1 MPRVAAIPAL
11 RVVRIRMDQ
20 PVAIA
25 ASRPAQP
32 NAVFRA
38 ALRAAPPRAE
48 IPAAARAAAAVA
60 IRAVEAVAHPTR
72 AAAIRADFFPGALII
87 HTQGPEQTGPWLF
100 LPAFSSPSI
109 LIPRT
114 IEESQT
120 PRFPSEETPRARGC
134 SISGSNYC
142 DVRTPLHVVTH
153 RSRPCNG
160 RPSGTLYPGWHR
172 QT

>member
-1 MPRVAAIPAL
+1 MPRVAAIRAL
-11 RVVRIRMDQ
+11 RVVRIRMGQ

-25 ASRPAQP
+25 ARRPAQP
-32 NAVFRA
+32 SAVFRA

-48 IPAAARAAAAVA
+48 IPAAAHAAAAVA

-72 AAAIRADFFPGALII
+72 AAATRADFFPGALII
-87 HTQGPEQTGPWLF
+87 HTRAPIKRGLGFF
-100 LPAFSSPSI
+100 LPAFSSQSFMF
-109 LIPRT
+109 PRT

-120 PRFPSEETPRARGC
+120 PRFPFEGTSRARGC

-142 DVRTPLHVVTH
+142 DVRIPLHDVRH
-153 RSRPCNG
+153 RSWPCNG
-160 RPSGTLYPGWHR
+160 RPSGAHYPEWHR